1 MIEVIM
7 RDTESGKVLY
17 QGETK
22 AAVLFALDGE
32 TGCDVE
38 AKGEANAVNM
48 MAMCMA
54 LDGEKNRILRE
65 YEGVRK
71 LYAVKEQIVKGRVV
85 FDLNGIRNAARRDP
99 EK

>member
-22 AAVLFALDGE
+22 QAMLFDLRGE
-32 TGCDVE
+32 TGAEVVMQ
-38 AKGEANAVNM
+38 GNGNAVNM

-54 LDGEKNRILRE
+54 MDGEKNRILRE
-65 YEGVRK
+65 YEDVRK